1 MQRGGDVGVEGSA
14 RSDLTTSDTA
24 PRGTPAVVPES
35 LARRRTSTIYDVV
48 ILGAGCAGL
57 TSCLA
62 LLEAGA
68 VGPILLIDSR
78 THYADDRTW
87 CFWDVEATPFTHL
100 ARSSWDEWQV
110 RTVAGTV
117 TAAAPATPYLCLAAN
132 DFYTF
137 ALASIAKFGNVELRL
152 DERAGEYR
160 EAGDVEVGGPANGA
174 TGDLV
179 EVSTD
184 GGTVWARELIDSR
197 GLALSGTTVAAVKE
211 TSTWVPQQF
220 VGLHIVATRPVF
232 DPGECRLMDF
242 AVDQSR
248 GLRFMYV
255 LPSSPFE
262 ALVENVY
269 MSEPRLGAEGYQRE
283 IEEYLL
289 AEFGLEPNEFVV
301 AGAERGYIPMT
312 DHRFARRMSA
322 RVTAAGMRGGATRP
336 STGYTFLGIQRSS
349 RELADRLIR
358 ECRVAVG
365 QPAARPDTGGRADV
379 WRRPDA
385 APHARRTRAHADPT
399 CSLLDAVF
407 LRFLADHPERA
418 PHVFA
423 LMFGRVDTASLVR
436 FLTERSGALDHARL
450 IIALPKLPFLRSA
463 ATVMGRRGLRALGTW
478 GAAHRR

>member
-1 MQRGGDVGVEGSA
+1 MQRGGAVEVEGSA
-14 RSDLTTSDTA
+14 LSGPTASGTA
-24 PRGTPAVVPES
+24 PRGTPATVPDS
-35 LARRRTSTIYDVV
+35 LALRRTSTIYDVV

-57 TSCLA
+57 SSCLA

-68 VGPILLIDSR
+68 DGPILMIDAR

-87 CFWDVEATPFTHL
+87 CFWDVEPTPFTHL
-100 ARSSWDEWQV
+100 ARSRWDEWQV
-110 RTVAGTV
+110 RTAAGTV
-117 TAAAPATPYLCLAAN
+117 TAAASATPYLCLAAN

-137 ALASIAKFGNVELRL
+137 ALASIARFGNVELRL
-152 DERAGEYR
+152 GERAGEYR
-160 EAGDVEVGGPANGA
+160 DAGDPAANGPAA
-174 TGDLV
+174 ETAVDLV
-179 EVSTD
+179 AVSTA
-184 GGTVWARELIDSR
+184 GGTVWAREVIDSR
-197 GLALSGTTVAAVKE
+197 GLSLSSEAVAAIKE

-220 VGLHIVATRPVF
+220 AGLHIVATRPVF

-255 LPSSPFE
+255 LPSSPFQ

-269 MSEPRLGAEGYQRE
+269 MSEPRLAEGSYHRE

-289 AEFGLEPNEFVV
+289 AEFGLESTEFVV

-312 DHRFARRMSA
+312 DHRFGRQVSA

-336 STGYTFLGIQRSS
+336 STGYTFLGIQRASS
-349 RELADRLIR
+349 ELVDRLIR
-358 ECRVAVG
+358 ERRVAVRQG
-365 QPAARPDTGGRADV
+365 IVHPDAGGRTDAGGRARAASV
-379 WRRPDA
+379 VRPTPA
-385 APHARRTRAHADPT
+385 VADPT

-418 PHVFA
+418 PHIFA

-450 IIALPKLPFLRSA
+450 ILALPKLPFLRSA
-463 ATVMGRRGLRALGTW
+463 AKVLARRGLRALGAW
-478 GAAHRR
+478 SAAHRR

>member
-1 MQRGGDVGVEGSA
+1 M
-14 RSDLTTSDTA
+14 
-24 PRGTPAVVPES
+24 
-35 LARRRTSTIYDVV
+35 RRRTSTVYDVV

-57 TSCLA
+57 SSCLA

-68 VGPILLIDSR
+68 DGPILLLDPR

-87 CFWDVEATPFTHL
+87 CFWDVEPTPFTHL
-100 ARSSWDEWQV
+100 ARSRWDEWQV
-110 RTVAGTV
+110 RTAAGTV

-132 DFYTF
+132 DFYSF
-137 ALASIAKFGNVELRL
+137 ALASIARFGNVELRL
-152 DERAGEYR
+152 GERAGEYR
-160 EAGDVEVGGPANGA
+160 DAGVLGPDGEAAPAR
-174 TGDLV
+174 DLV
-179 EVSTD
+179 SVSTP
-184 GGTVWARELIDSR
+184 GGLVWAREVIDSR
-197 GLALSGTTVAAVKE
+197 GLALSSGVVAAVKA

-232 DPGECRLMDF
+232 DPTECRLMDF
-242 AVDQSR
+242 AVNQSR

-255 LPSSPFE
+255 LPSSPVE

-269 MSEPRLGAEGYQRE
+269 MSEPRLGADGYHRE

-289 AEFGLEPNEFVV
+289 AEFGLESTEFVV
-301 AGAERGYIPMT
+301 LGAERGYIPMT
-312 DHRFARRMSA
+312 DHRFVRRMSD

-336 STGYTFLGIQRSS
+336 STGYTFLGIQRAS
-349 RELADRLIR
+349 RELVDRLVR
-358 ECRVAVG
+358 EHRVAVG
-365 QPAARPDTGGRADV
+365 EGSALRDADE
-379 WRRPDA
+379 
-385 APHARRTRAHADPT
+385 HADAGLPGDPAGAALSARNDADPA

-450 IIALPKLPFLRSA
+450 ILALPKVPFLRA
-463 ATVMGRRGLRALGTW
+463 AAKVLARRWLRALGEW
-478 GAAHRR
+478 GTAHRR

>member
-1 MQRGGDVGVEGSA
+1 MQRGGAVEVGGSA
-14 RSDLTTSDTA
+14 RSDLTASGTA

-35 LARRRTSTIYDVV
+35 LVRRRTSTIYDVV

-57 TSCLA
+57 SSCLA

-68 VGPILLIDSR
+68 DGPILLIDSR

-110 RTVAGTV
+110 RTAAGTV

-137 ALASIAKFGNVELRL
+137 ALASIAKFSNVELRL
-152 DERAGEYR
+152 GESAGEYR
-160 EAGDVEVGGPANGA
+160 EVGDPAADCPAEGTTGG
-174 TGDLV
+174 LV
-179 EVSTD
+179 SVSTA
-184 GGTVWARELIDSR
+184 GGTVWAREVIDSR
-197 GLALSGTTVAAVKE
+197 GLALSSATVAAIKE

-220 VGLHIVATRPVF
+220 VGLHIVATRPAF

-269 MSEPRLGAEGYQRE
+269 MSEPRLAAEGYHRE
-283 IEEYLL
+283 IEQYLL
-289 AEFGLEPNEFVV
+289 AEFGLESTEFVV
-301 AGAERGYIPMT
+301 VGAERGYIPMT
-312 DHRFARRMSA
+312 DHRFVRRASA
-322 RVTAAGMRGGATRP
+322 SVTAAGMRGGATRP
-336 STGYTFLGIQRSS
+336 STGYTFLGIQRAS
-349 RELADRLIR
+349 RELVDRLIR
-358 ECRVAVG
+358 ENRVAVG
-365 QPAARPDTGGRADV
+365 TGAARPDAGGRADV
-379 WRRPDA
+379 GGRVPGTGRVRPT
-385 APHARRTRAHADPT
+385 RTDTDPT

-407 LRFLADHPERA
+407 LRFLSDHPERA

-450 IIALPKLPFLRSA
+450 ILALPKLPFLRSA
-463 ATVMGRRGLRALGTW
+463 AKVFGMRGLRVLGAW
-478 GAAHRR
+478 SAAHRR

>member
-1 MQRGGDVGVEGSA
+1 M
-14 RSDLTTSDTA
+14 
-24 PRGTPAVVPES
+24 
-35 LARRRTSTIYDVV
+35 RRRTSTIYDVV

-57 TSCLA
+57 SSCLA

-68 VGPILLIDSR
+68 DGPILLIDSR

-137 ALASIAKFGNVELRL
+137 ALASIGKFGNVELRL
-152 DERAGEYR
+152 GERAGEYR
-160 EAGDVEVGGPANGA
+160 EAGVLDAGGPANGA
-174 TGDLV
+174 AGDLV

-211 TSTWVPQQF
+211 ASTWVPQQF

-269 MSEPRLGAEGYQRE
+269 MSEPRLGAEGYHLE
-283 IEEYLL
+283 IEEYLI
-289 AEFGLEPNEFVV
+289 AEFGLKATEFVV
-301 AGAERGYIPMT
+301 VGAERGYIPMT
-312 DHRFARRMSA
+312 DHRFARRMSS

-336 STGYTFLGIQRSS
+336 STGYTFLGIQRAS
-349 RELADRLIR
+349 RELVDRLVR
-358 ECRVAVG
+358 EHRVAVTHG
-365 QPAARPDTGGRADV
+365 VARPDAGSRTDSVSRTDAGGRPPAAGRV
-379 WRRPDA
+379 RPPQDD
-385 APHARRTRAHADPT
+385 ADPT

-463 ATVMGRRGLRALGTW
+463 AKVLGRRGLRALGTW
-478 GAAHRR
+478 SAAHRR